1 MARAD
6 SAAMWD
12 LELVLFTFVGGGG
25 GATLSS
31 NEATRQKQTGL
42 FAERVKIPPAVP
54 PQFSPLITWK
64 DLARSIS
71 D

>member
-6 SAAMWD
+6 AAAMWD
-12 LELVLFTFVGGGG
+12 FELVLFTF
-25 GATLSS
+25 ARLWPLMRRLDENKLS
-31 NEATRQKQTGL
+31 L
-42 FAERVKIPPAVP
+42 FAERVKIPPVVP

-64 DLARSIS
+64 DPARSIS